1 MKIKTKLSPE
11 NEMLSLYLAV
21 LVSLIFFTIWV
32 FTDIKPTKL
41 FINYIVFYCVVVLI
55 GFFYPFKK

>member
-1 MKIKTKLSPE
+1 MKIKTKLRPE

-21 LVSLIFFTIWV
+21 LVSLVFFALWV

-41 FINYIVFYCVVVLI
+41 FFNYIVFYCVVVLI